1 MLPTRLTFYGITQPM
16 MNTLKSR
23 LLNASLVASA
33 AVLLPTAVLA
43 QDVAPYSENASN
55 VIGALVVWP
64 LPIGGAFAVGVMLAS
79 DKSAQQSRISR
90 R

>member
-1 MLPTRLTFYGITQPM
+1 M

>member
-1 MLPTRLTFYGITQPM
+1 M

-23 LLNASLVASA
+23 LLNA
-33 AVLLPTAVLA
+33 
-43 QDVAPYSENASN
+43 
-55 VIGALVVWP
+55 

-90 R
+90 